1 MIGLLLVQ
9 ARFDLRLLMRN
20 GEQFLLTVLIPALLL
35 VGLTVAPVV
44 ALDTPAGVPR
54 VDGALAGVLSVA
66 VLSSAFTSLA
76 IGIGFDRRSGAL
88 LLLATTPLSRSAILL
103 ARALATFI
111 VVALQFVLLLLVAVL
126 LGWRPSGGLL
136 GVIAFLMLGTASLGA
151 LGLALGG
158 AVRAE
163 ATLAIANGLFL
174 VLLLAGGTALPVS
187 TLPGPLA
194 TVVSLLPTAALGD
207 AFRTLLSGGAGS
219 LAFDA
224 VVLIVWSALGAAVA
238 RFTFRWS

>member
-1 MIGLLLVQ
+1 MIGLLLLQ
-9 ARFDLRLLMRN
+9 SRFDLRLLMRN
-20 GEQFLLTVLIPALLL
+20 GEQFLLTVIIPTLLL

-44 ALDTPAGVPR
+44 ALDTPPGIPR
-54 VDGALAGVLSVA
+54 VNSALAGVLSVA

-88 LLLATTPLSRSAILL
+88 LLLATTPLSRTAILV
-103 ARALATFI
+103 ARAVATFV
-111 VVALQFVLLLLVAVL
+111 VVALQCILLLAIAAL
-126 LGWRPSGGLL
+126 LGWRPSAALL
-136 GVIAFLMLGTASLGA
+136 GVIAFLALGTASLGA

-174 VLLLAGGTALPVS
+174 ILLLAGGTALPLS
-187 TLPGPLA
+187 TLPTPLA
-194 TVVSLLPTAALGD
+194 HVVSLLPTAALGD
-207 AFRTLLSGGAGS
+207 AFRSLLGGGSGS
-219 LAFDA
+219 LTFDA
-224 VVLIVWSALGAAVA
+224 IVLVAWGAIGAVVA